1 MNERTLVISPHIDD
15 EVLGCY
21 AALHDNCHVMECGVD
36 KFHVVD
42 REERLEEL
50 KALAEY
56 KKFTFKVFENK
67 VNNYTIKSPSM
78 EI

>member
-36 KFHVVD
+36 KFHVV
-42 REERLEEL
+42 R
-50 KALAEY
+50 
-56 KKFTFKVFENK
+56 
-67 VNNYTIKSPSM
+67 S
-78 EI
+78 